1 MSTQM
6 SEQEVREKFAAAFKE
21 GILIFAKEAN
31 LSETDLGKVTDLIM
45 EQLGIANAS
54 ENNVDK

>member
-1 MSTQM
+1 M